1 MTLEKGFN
9 AAEIRMTGNIVGSP
23 PFRGSLIHKGWKVRE
38 IRLPLMAE
46 GHDPRVLA
54 PAEVEL

>member
-1 MTLEKGFN
+1 
-9 AAEIRMTGNIVGSP
+9 
-23 PFRGSLIHKGWKVRE
+23 LIHKGWKVSE